1 MIEAFESLEALLN
14 CSALPFLSPYEG
26 DMIVR
31 ASLGAFLIGFVAIV
45 ATILAAALHWPWPW
59 WAFAIIGI
67 LSLIA
72 GVFMLRPEQKNDGT
86 VFIEGSPGLVVAED
100 VFSSAEKFVRGDP
113 HIAFLRR
120 IIHMPSYRR
129 GKR

>member
-1 MIEAFESLEALLN
+1 M
-14 CSALPFLSPYEG
+14 
-26 DMIVR
+26 R
-31 ASLGAFLIGFVAIV
+31 ASLGAFLIGFVAIL
-45 ATILAAALHWPWPW
+45 ATILAAALRWPWPW

-72 GVFMLRPEQKNDGT
+72 GVFMLKREQKNDGT

-100 VFSSAEKFVRGDP
+100 VFSSAEKFIRGDP
-113 HIAFLRR
+113 HMAFARR